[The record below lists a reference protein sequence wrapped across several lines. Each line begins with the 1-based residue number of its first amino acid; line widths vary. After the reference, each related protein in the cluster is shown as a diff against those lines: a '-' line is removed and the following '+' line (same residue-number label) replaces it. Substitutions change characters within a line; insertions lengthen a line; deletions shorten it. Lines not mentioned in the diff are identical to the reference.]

1 MPLFC
6 DVALAVPLD
15 MAFTYA
21 IPPGMEPVVGGRV
34 LVPFRQQRMSG
45 IVVELH
51 DRAPQGIDDFRNDG
65 KEERVRPQGLQP
77 DFLAMPGSAANEVA
91 ERVEFETSAAKAA
104 IENNPLT
111 AALKRCATPNQI
123 FPAASKA
130 APVHKS
136 VPADPPIS
144 KASSNAKAA
153 WIRSVIEALD
163 VAPVLDEQLLKL
175 GRWIADYYLAP
186 IGEVFRTM
194 LPLVAEFKR
203 TITYRITDQGHMA
216 LHLAGMSGSPARS
229 QRTPDEQLVEFRVLD
244 YLAER
249 EGVREQSLRGATK
262 VSKALLAG
270 MVRKKW
276 IAREDVSAVRD
287 AVRTIK
293 VAVLLG
299 AEAAS
304 EGKIAEASPPPDG
317 PEARPHTET
326 QHPQN
331 ERSAG
336 DSPAVAGAT
345 SPRSSLA
352 KKLNNNQRALID
364 ALAAAGGRLP
374 VETLRDLDVPRTTLA
389 TLVRRGLIE
398 IVEEPEDR
406 TAPKL
411 KPRRSPF
418 EFEFSPA
425 QKEAVKQI
433 LESVGAR
440 KFTGMLL
447 HGVTGSGK
455 TAVYLAVMREVL
467 EQGRSSILLVP
478 EIGLTPAMAADLIQV
493 FGDEVAIL
501 HSGLSDDERA
511 EQWHRIKRGE
521 ARVVVGTRSAVFA
534 PVSDLALVIVDEEQ
548 DSSYKQEETPRYHA
562 RDVAVMRAK
571 MAGAVV
577 VLGSATPSLE
587 SYYNAKKHKYAL
599 LELPDRVEQRPLPE
613 VEILDMRQEFQE
625 TGQEQ
630 VISRKLAE
638 EIRERLEKK
647 EQVMVLLNRRGYS
660 PVVLCRACGETLQCK
675 NCAVSM
681 THHKREHKMECHY
694 CGHVAQIPNK
704 CAKCGSEYVYFVG
717 TGSEKLEEL
726 LHGMFPQARIGRLDR
741 DTVRGRE
748 DFERALNALNEGEL
762 DMLVGTQMIA
772 KGHDVH
778 GVTLVGVVGADHA
791 LSLPD
796 FRAAERTFQ
805 LLTQVAGRAGRGNS
819 PGKVVLQTYFPDH
832 YAVQF
837 AARHDFAG
845 FYDKELQ
852 FRSWMH
858 YPPYSAIANVVI
870 RSEKLDEALAW
881 SGELGRWFEKTRH
894 EGIRVLGPAAAPILR
909 LKRDYR
915 YHFILKSPSRE
926 KMNALL
932 RAMLKE
938 AAAKKIPRTQVI
950 VDVDAV
956 WLM

>member
-21 IPPGMEPVVGGRV
+21 IPPGIELVVGGRV

-51 DRAPQGIDDFRNDG
+51 DRAPQV
-65 KEERVRPQGLQP
+65 K
-77 DFLAMPGSAANEVA
+77 
-91 ERVEFETSAAKAA
+91 TK
-104 IENNPLT
+104 
-111 AALKRCATPNQI
+111 K
-123 FPAASKA
+123 
-130 APVHKS
+130 
-136 VPADPPIS
+136 
-144 KASSNAKAA
+144 
-153 WIRSVIEALD
+153 VIEALD
-163 VAPVLDEQLLKL
+163 LSPVLDEQLLKL
-175 GRWIADYYLAP
+175 GQWIADYYLAP
-186 IGEVFRTM
+186 LGEVFRTM
-194 LPLVAEFKR
+194 LPLSAEFKR
-203 TITYRITDQGHMA
+203 TITYRIAEKGQLA
-216 LHLAGMSGSPARS
+216 LHLAATAGSSARS
-229 QRTPDEQLVEFRVLD
+229 QRAPDEQMLEFRVLD

-249 EGVREQSLRGATK
+249 EVSVREASLRGATRA
-262 VSKALLAG
+262 SKALLSG

-276 IAREDVSAVRD
+276 IVREDVSAARD
-287 AVRTIK
+287 PARMI
-293 VAVLLG
+293 
-299 AEAAS
+299 
-304 EGKIAEASPPPDG
+304 KIAILLAAENAS
-317 PEARPHTET
+317 T
-326 QHPQN
+326 Q
-331 ERSAG
+331 
-336 DSPAVAGAT
+336 
-345 SPRSSLA
+345 
-352 KKLNNNQRALID
+352 KLNDNQQTLVD
-364 ALAAAGGRLP
+364 TLAAAGGRVP
-374 VETLRDLDVPRTTLA
+374 VEDLRGLDVPRTTLN

-398 IVEEPEDR
+398 LVEEPQNF
-406 TAPKL
+406 TGSKL

-418 EFEFSPA
+418 EFEFSA
-425 QKEAVKQI
+425 QQKEGLAKI
-433 LESVGAR
+433 LEAVTAR
-440 KFTGMLL
+440 AFAGMLL
-447 HGVTGSGK
+447 FGVTGSGK
-455 TAVYLAVMREVL
+455 TAVYLAAMREVL

-534 PVSDLALVIVDEEQ
+534 PVSDLALLIVDEEQ

-625 TGQEQ
+625 TGKEQ

-638 EIRERLEKK
+638 EIRERLDKK

-660 PVVLCRACGETLQCK
+660 PVALCRACGQALQCK

-694 CGHVAQIPNK
+694 CGFTAPVPKK
-704 CAKCGSEYVYFVG
+704 CAECGSEYVYFVG

-778 GVTLVGVVGADHA
+778 GVTLVGVVGADTA
-791 LSLPD
+791 LGLPD

-858 YPPYSAIANVVI
+858 YPPYSAIANVII

-894 EGIRVLGPAAAPILR
+894 EGIRVLGPAAAPITR

-926 KMNALL
+926 KMNTLL
-932 RAMLKE
+932 RAMLAE
-938 AAAKKIPRTQVI
+938 AAARKIPRTQII

>member
-6 DVALAVPLD
+6 DVVLAVPLD

-45 IVVELH
+45 IVVGLH
-51 DRAPQGIDDFRNDG
+51 DRAPQV
-65 KEERVRPQGLQP
+65 K
-77 DFLAMPGSAANEVA
+77 
-91 ERVEFETSAAKAA
+91 
-104 IENNPLT
+104 NP
-111 AALKRCATPNQI
+111 AVKI
-123 FPAASKA
+123 K
-130 APVHKS
+130 K
-136 VPADPPIS
+136 
-144 KASSNAKAA
+144 
-153 WIRSVIEALD
+153 VIEALD
-163 VAPVLDEQLLKL
+163 LAPVLDEQLLKL
-175 GRWIADYYLAP
+175 GQWIADYYLAP
-186 IGEVFRTM
+186 VGEVFRTM
-194 LPLVAEFKR
+194 LPLSAEFKR
-203 TITYRITDQGHMA
+203 AITYRITDQGHMA

-229 QRTPDEQLVEFRVLD
+229 QRTPEEQLIEFRVLD

-249 EGVREQSLRGATK
+249 ENVREASLRSATR

-287 AVRTIK
+287 AARMVK
-293 VAVLLG
+293 VAVLLAAERAREDEMAEKPTHSQTARMSG
-299 AEAAS
+299 AP
-304 EGKIAEASPPPDG
+304 SPLLE
-317 PEARPHTET
+317 PEARPHTGT
-326 QHPQN
+326 Q
-331 ERSAG
+331 
-336 DSPAVAGAT
+336 
-345 SPRSSLA
+345 
-352 KKLNNNQRALID
+352 KLNDNQRTLID
-364 ALAAAGGRLP
+364 ALAAAGGRVP
-374 VETLRDLDVPRTTLA
+374 VEALRSLDVPRTTLS

-398 IVEEPEDR
+398 IVDEPQDF
-406 TAPKL
+406 TVSKF

-418 EFEFSPA
+418 EFEFSAP
-425 QKEAVKQI
+425 QTEALAKI
-433 LESVGAR
+433 HMGVGSR

-455 TAVYLAVMREVL
+455 TAVYLAAMREVL
-467 EQGRSSILLVP
+467 EQRRSSILLVP

-534 PVSDLALVIVDEEQ
+534 PVADLALLIVDEEQ

-638 EIRERLEKK
+638 EIRQRLEKK

-660 PVVLCRACGETLQCK
+660 PVALCRACGQTLQCK

-694 CGHVAQIPNK
+694 CGFIAPVPKK
-704 CAKCGSEYVYFVG
+704 CGECGSEYVYFVG

-778 GVTLVGVVGADHA
+778 GVTLVGVVGADTA
-791 LSLPD
+791 LGLPD

-858 YPPYSAIANVVI
+858 YPPYSAIANVIV

-881 SGELGRWFEKTRH
+881 SGELGGWFEKTRH
-894 EGIRVLGPAAAPILR
+894 EGIRVLGPAAAPITR

-926 KMNALL
+926 KMNTLL
-932 RAMLKE
+932 RAMLAE
-938 AAAKKIPRTQVI
+938 AAARKIPRTQII

>member
-6 DVALAVPLD
+6 DVVLAVPLD

-45 IVVELH
+45 IVVGLH
-51 DRAPQGIDDFRNDG
+51 DRAPQV
-65 KEERVRPQGLQP
+65 K
-77 DFLAMPGSAANEVA
+77 
-91 ERVEFETSAAKAA
+91 
-104 IENNPLT
+104 NP
-111 AALKRCATPNQI
+111 AVKI
-123 FPAASKA
+123 K
-130 APVHKS
+130 K
-136 VPADPPIS
+136 
-144 KASSNAKAA
+144 
-153 WIRSVIEALD
+153 VIEALD
-163 VAPVLDEQLLKL
+163 LAPVLDEQLLKL
-175 GRWIADYYLAP
+175 GQWIADYYLAP
-186 IGEVFRTM
+186 VGEVFRTM
-194 LPLVAEFKR
+194 LPLSAEFKR
-203 TITYRITDQGHMA
+203 AITYRITDQGHMA

-229 QRTPDEQLVEFRVLD
+229 QRTPEEQLLEFRVLD

-249 EGVREQSLRGATK
+249 ESVREASLRSATR
-262 VSKALLAG
+262 VSRDLLGG

-287 AVRTIK
+287 AARMVK
-293 VAVLLG
+293 VAVLLAAERAREDEMAEKPTHSQTARMSG
-299 AEAAS
+299 AP
-304 EGKIAEASPPPDG
+304 SPLLE
-317 PEARPHTET
+317 PEARPHTGT
-326 QHPQN
+326 Q
-331 ERSAG
+331 
-336 DSPAVAGAT
+336 
-345 SPRSSLA
+345 
-352 KKLNNNQRALID
+352 KLNDNQRTLID
-364 ALAAAGGRLP
+364 ALAAAGGRVP
-374 VETLRDLDVPRTTLA
+374 VEALRSLDVPRTTLS

-398 IVEEPEDR
+398 IVDEPQDF
-406 TAPKL
+406 TVSKF

-418 EFEFSPA
+418 EFEFSA
-425 QKEAVKQI
+425 SQKESLAKI
-433 LESVGAR
+433 LEGVGSR

-455 TAVYLAVMREVL
+455 TAVYLAAMREVL
-467 EQGRSSILLVP
+467 EQRRSSILLVP

-534 PVSDLALVIVDEEQ
+534 PVGDLALLIVDEEQ

-571 MAGAVV
+571 MVGAVV

-638 EIRERLEKK
+638 EIRQRLEKK

-660 PVVLCRACGETLQCK
+660 PVALCRACGQALQCK

-694 CGHVAQIPNK
+694 CGFIAPVPKK
-704 CAKCGSEYVYFVG
+704 CGECGSEYVYFVG

-778 GVTLVGVVGADHA
+778 GVTLVGVVGADTA
-791 LSLPD
+791 LGLPD

-858 YPPYSAIANVVI
+858 YPPYSAIANVII

-894 EGIRVLGPAAAPILR
+894 EGIRVLGPAAAPITR

-926 KMNALL
+926 KMNTLL
-932 RAMLKE
+932 RALLAE
-938 AAAKKIPRTQVI
+938 AAARKIPRTQII